1 MSASGWK
8 RREVIPLIPRG
19 FILSYFIQIHRSA
32 RRKVTTGAFLA
43 SNSKH
48 PCASC
53 VRTRPRLYGYRRG
66 SFSLLSRWL
75 RLLGPR
81 GCVARRAHWTV
92 GEGVHFI
99 IRLVVRLVIRFGGHI
114 HEQFCCARVFEPH

>member
-1 MSASGWK
+1 MSASGRK
-8 RREVIPLIPRG
+8 LREVIPLIPRG
-19 FILSYFIQIHRSA
+19 FILSYFIQIRRRA
-32 RRKVTTGAFLA
+32 RRNVTTGASLA

-53 VRTRPRLYGYRRG
+53 MRTRPSLYGYRGG

-92 GEGVHFI
+92 SEGVHF
-99 IRLVVRLVIRFGGHI
+99 LSDLFLDLLLGLGDT
-114 HEQFCCARVFEPH
+114 FMNSSAARSCP